1 MNFKETFITLS
12 NIDVNEHTEK
22 KGQFTYLS
30 WTWAWKTLV
39 ENTESAAYIWNED
52 KVFSDGTMEVSCSLT
67 VNDHTLPMWL
77 AVTDYKNEAIKE
89 PDSASINTAR
99 MRCLVKA
106 MAMFG
111 LGHYIYAGESF
122 PLLWIEP
129 TTATHLNNRIN
140 PTDNLEQTKLNGARN
155 VPADSIASPE
165 LDSSNSGPPSFTA
178 EPDAEVGVEVD
189 VERLLDTVH
198 LVGYGVK
205 GKKTYRDCLE
215 QVDKDIKFWGSKNNP
230 SPIQMHHLQN
240 LRVIQLHC
248 RINNS
253 GVLG

>member
-1 MNFKETFITLS
+1 MNFKKTFITLS
-12 NIDVNEHTEK
+12 NIDVNEYTEK

-122 PLLWIEP
+122 PLDPLD
-129 TTATHLNNRIN
+129 T
-140 PTDNLEQTKLNGARN
+140 TKLNGARN
-155 VPADSIASPE
+155 VPADSLLLQSSV
-165 LDSSNSGPPSFTA
+165 SSNSGSQTFI
-178 EPDAEVGVEVD
+178 EDPDATEKPDTKKPNTSGEID
-189 VERLLDTVH
+189 IKKLLDTVP
-198 LVGYGVK
+198 LVGYAVK
-205 GKKTYRDCLE
+205 DKKTYRDCLGNIE
-215 QVDKDIKFWGSKNNP
+215 KDINYWGSRNNLDTN
-230 SPIQMHHLQN
+230 QTTHLQN
-240 LRVIQLHC
+240 LRAIKLHKALANQGVI
-248 RINNS
+248 
-253 GVLG
+253 G

>member
-1 MNFKETFITLS
+1 MIDFKDTFNKLS
-12 NIDVNEHTEK
+12 QIDVNEHTEK

-122 PLLWIEP
+122 PLDP
-129 TTATHLNNRIN
+129 VDT
-140 PTDNLEQTKLNGARN
+140 TKLNGARN
-155 VPADSIASPE
+155 VPANSIASPE
-165 LDSSNSGPPSFTA
+165 LDSSNSGPQTFI
-178 EPDAEVGVEVD
+178 EDPDATEKPDTKKPNTSGEID
-189 VERLLDTVH
+189 IKKLLDTVH
-198 LVGYGVK
+198 LAGYGAK
-205 GKKTYRDCLE
+205 EKKTYRDCLDC
-215 QVDKDIKFWGSKNNP
+215 VDKDIWWWGGRNNNTTN
-230 SPIQMHHLQN
+230 QNNHLQN
-240 LRVIQLHC
+240 LRKIKLHKALTSQGVI
-248 RINNS
+248 
-253 GVLG
+253 G

>member
-1 MNFKETFITLS
+1 MNFKKTFITLS
-12 NIDVNEHTEK
+12 NIDVNEYTEK
-22 KGQFTYLS
+22 KGQFTNLS

-122 PLLWIEP
+122 PEDVDVKGVQLP
-129 TTATHLNNRIN
+129 ANSNAS
-140 PTDNLEQTKLNGARN
+140 PEQNGARI
-155 VPADSIASPE
+155 VE
-165 LDSSNSGPPSFTA
+165 PPTTK
-178 EPDAEVGVEVD
+178 VD
-189 VERLLDTVH
+189 IKKLLKTIPKC
-198 LVGYGVK
+198 GYATK
-205 GKKTYRDCLE
+205 DNKTYEECVPSL
-215 QVDKDIKFWGSKNNP
+215 DKDITYWGSRSGLN
-230 SPIQMHHLQN
+230 SEQQEHLSN
-240 LRVIQLHC
+240 LRAIKLSFALD
-248 RINNS
+248 NE
-253 GVLG
+253 GVL

>member
-1 MNFKETFITLS
+1 MNFKKTFITLS

-89 PDSASINTAR
+89 PDSHSINTAR

-122 PLLWIEP
+122 PLDP
-129 TTATHLNNRIN
+129 VDT
-140 PTDNLEQTKLNGARN
+140 TKLNGARN
-155 VPADSIASPE
+155 VPADSLLLQSSV
-165 LDSSNSGPPSFTA
+165 SSNSGSQTFI
-178 EPDAEVGVEVD
+178 EDPDATEKPDLTCIHGKINIGK
-189 VERLLDTVH
+189 LLDTVP
-198 LVGYGVK
+198 LVGYAVK
-205 GKKTYRDCLE
+205 DNKTYRDCLE
-215 QVDKDIKFWGSKNNP
+215 RIENDINYWGSRNNLTGNQKN
-230 SPIQMHHLQN
+230 HLRN
-240 LRVIQLHC
+240 LRAIKLHKALATQGVI
-248 RINNS
+248 
-253 GVLG
+253 G

>member
-122 PLLWIEP
+122 PLDP
-129 TTATHLNNRIN
+129 VDT
-140 PTDNLEQTKLNGARN
+140 TKLNGARN
-155 VPADSIASPE
+155 VPANSIASPE
-165 LDSSNSGPPSFTA
+165 LDSSNSGSQTFI
-178 EPDAEVGVEVD
+178 EDPDATEKPDTNGEID
-189 VERLLDTVH
+189 IKKLLDTVP
-198 LVGYGVK
+198 LVGYAVK
-205 GKKTYRDCLE
+205 DKKTYRDCLGNIE
-215 QVDKDIKFWGSKNNP
+215 KDINYWGSRNNLTGNQKN
-230 SPIQMHHLQN
+230 HLRN
-240 LRVIQLHC
+240 LRAIKLHKALATQGVI
-248 RINNS
+248 
-253 GVLG
+253 G